1 MEKLFT
7 LCVYMWTTHLNHR
20 GILMA

>member
-7 LCVYMWTTHLNHR
+7 LCVDMWTTHLNHR

>member
-7 LCVYMWTTHLNHR
+7 LCMDMWTTHLNHR